1 MEVRLPNFDVNDVE
15 AVISEIHAEEGAYV
29 EKGQVLFKVENAK
42 AIREIQAEESGIC
55 RLCCKELDKMRVGD
69 ILARIYPDREE
80 YEKDYIQP
88 AAGADD
94 KTKARATNKALELAR
109 ILGVDIGEVARSKNG
124 GLVKTADVRL
134 YADGKK
140 TAAEETAVPQRINP
154 YDRER
159 VLIIGA
165 GKGAEIVIDILMDD
179 RDKYV
184 AGLADSHVKE
194 FPGYSYPLFT
204 MDVREVPDKIDKALY
219 DTVILS
225 MGSTLNTMKFRREL
239 FRAYEAAGLCFT
251 NAIAKSVDVRRAVRI
266 GKGNIIMHHGYIGT
280 GTVIG
285 DNNVISYGLK
295 LGHHCVMG
303 SHNLIAPSFVTA
315 GSVSV
320 GDECVIT
327 TGVVTRTSVKI
338 GSRVVLPLGY
348 AVHSDIADDTIIRQA
363 DS

>member
-15 AVISEIHAEEGAYV
+15 AVISEVYAEEGTRV
-29 EKGQVLFKVENAK
+29 EKGQVLFKIENAK

-55 RLCCKELDKMRVGD
+55 RLYCKELDRVKVGEL
-69 ILARIYPDREE
+69 LAEIYHDREE
-80 YEKDYIQP
+80 YEKACTQP
-88 AAGADD
+88 APG
-94 KTKARATNKALELAR
+94 TEEEIKARATNKALELAR
-109 ILGVDIGEVARSKNG
+109 ILGVDIEEVARSKNG
-124 GLVKTADVRL
+124 GIVKTVDVRL
-134 YADGKK
+134 YADSKK
-140 TAAEETAVPQRINP
+140 AASKESEVPQRINP

-165 GKGAEIVIDILMDD
+165 GKGAEIVIDILLDD

-184 AGLADSHVKE
+184 AGLVDSHVKE

-204 MDVREVPDKIDKALY
+204 MDVREVARKIDKALY

-225 MGSTLNTMKFRREL
+225 MGSTMNTMKFRREL
-239 FRAYEAAGLCFT
+239 FQAYEAEGLSFS
-251 NAIAKSVDVRRAVRI
+251 NAIARSVDIRRAVRI
-266 GKGNIIMHHGYIGT
+266 GKGNIIMHHSYIGT

-285 DNNVISYGLK
+285 DNNVISYGLN

-363 DS
+363 GS